1 MTRGA
6 QTHPH
11 PDAALLP
18 PVRQSVARDLHA
30 PTAVAAPGPMLTL
43 CLPAVASGHPLNAKA
58 GGVSSA
64 LRPLFSSLH
73 SLCVIQPALNKR
85 GGFQSHPK
93 SNTSQASTAF
103 NVCHPVVF
111 NGSANQA
118 DCAPKIAIGGFHSSV
133 SFVSPPALEA
143 FT

>member
-6 QTHPH
+6 QTLPH

-43 CLPAVASGHPLNAKA
+43 CLPAVASGHPLTAKA

-64 LRPLFSSLH
+64 LRPLFSS
-73 SLCVIQPALNKR
+73 SCVIQAPSNQGKGFDPKGFRVVLVAVLNRPANYR
-85 GGFQSHPK
+85 QR
-93 SNTSQASTAF
+93 
-103 NVCHPVVF
+103 
-111 NGSANQA
+111 SA
-118 DCAPKIAIGGFHSSV
+118 KLGIGGFHVSSLAAA
-133 SFVSPPALEA
+133 PRLGA
-143 FT
+143 FA